1 HHTSA
6 GLSRLGDVVNLYD
19 LTKGN
24 YSVLRTISYPDFPG
38 SQIETKAQVKATGN
52 SEWDTNITINGT
64 YNGPTD
70 VVSVKDYQLTWT
82 TDGKNILESGGA
94 TLELKSGGTVR
105 QVWKSTIT
113 AGQGF
118 DKFAPAGELI
128 TISISPFQIDGNKM
142 SYKWEG
148 TVKAQ
153 SK

>member
-1 HHTSA
+1 
-6 GLSRLGDVVNLYD
+6 VKNLYD

-24 YSVLRTISYPDFPG
+24 YSILRTISYPDFPD
-38 SQIETKAQVKATGN
+38 SKIETNAQVKAVKD

-70 VVSVKDYQLTWT
+70 VVSVRDYQLVWT
-82 TDGKNILESGGA
+82 SDGKSILESGSA
-94 TLELKSGGTVR
+94 TLGLKSGGSVR

-113 AGQGF
+113 PEHGIENF
-118 DKFAPAGELI
+118 PRSGELI
-128 TISISPFQIDGNKM
+128 SVAISKFQIDGNKM
-142 SYKWEG
+142 SYTWEG